1 MAAQGLRQPGSAFK
15 PFAYLT
21 AFKKGYTPNTVVF
34 DLSTEFAPNNPAC
47 PTIVN
52 IYASSSKE
60 CYHPENFD
68 NLFRGPVNLRNALA
82 QSINV
87 PAVKVLYLAGL
98 GDTIKTAQE
107 LGITTLNDPNR
118 YGLSLVLGGGEV
130 KLIDL
135 VEAYSVFSQEGIKH
149 NQKIVLKIEDSSGKA
164 IESASDQAIMAVE
177 PIYAQLI
184 NDVLSDEDAR
194 RPLYSGSFY
203 LTAFDDYQVAL
214 KTGTTN
220 DYRDAW
226 TIGYTPSIVVGV
238 WAGNNHQEP
247 MQKNAG
253 SILAALPIWN
263 AFMSKVLPKYPNE
276 TFKKPASSEE
286 TDKLMIGGKYS
297 DDSGNVHNILHY
309 IDKNNPLDPLPQN
322 PQDDPQYNNWEVP
335 VQLWK
340 QGLLISS

>member
-1 MAAQGLRQPGSAFK
+1 
-15 PFAYLT
+15 
-21 AFKKGYTPNTVVF
+21 
-34 DLSTEFAPNNPAC
+34 
-47 PTIVN
+47 
-52 IYASSSKE
+52 
-60 CYHPENFD
+60 
-68 NLFRGPVNLRNALA
+68 
-82 QSINV
+82 
-87 PAVKVLYLAGL
+87 LAGL